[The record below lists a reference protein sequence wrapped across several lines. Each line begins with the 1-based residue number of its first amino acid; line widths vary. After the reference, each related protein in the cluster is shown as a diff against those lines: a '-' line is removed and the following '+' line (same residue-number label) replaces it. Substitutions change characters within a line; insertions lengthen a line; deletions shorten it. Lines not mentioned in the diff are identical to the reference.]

1 MCPRD
6 LLGMGVSES
15 SLRRGKTPPAGPWGP
30 ASLLLSPGEGERVTS
45 NRLTSSMSPRSSVT
59 PAPLGSHGCPPLYLQ
74 PHQASLGLVLKSRG
88 LGGSS
93 DNRTKQHPLGWP
105 LPLSPPPPVAAQLHP
120 GCVNQPFCPA
130 IFWRTALGPSSVV
143 LISHRACHPD
153 CPLVGTVAG
162 LEPPCSQLPHT
173 QGGSWP
179 QTPPGPAG
187 TKCPQV

>member
-1 MCPRD
+1 MGQRRSPGTPSVSEEPRMCPRD

-88 LGGSS
+88 LGGGGLLITGQ
-93 DNRTKQHPLGWP
+93 NNTLWAGPCL
-105 LPLSPPPPVAAQLHP
+105 
-120 GCVNQPFCPA
+120 CPRHHQ
-130 IFWRTALGPSSVV
+130 WLPSSTQAVSTSLSV
-143 LISHRACHPD
+143 LQSSGERHWDLPAWSLSATG
-153 CPLVGTVAG
+153 LV
-162 LEPPCSQLPHT
+162 
-173 QGGSWP
+173 
-179 QTPPGPAG
+179 TPI
-187 TKCPQV
+187 VL